1 MQHTLTDGFHLNSP
15 ELFTEENMLK
25 SGSKTGSP
33 YYFLNS
39 RGQKI
44 ENIANIE
51 QKTSL
56 RNKAATKGLKLLSE
70 LHCIVLF
77 PTPKS
82 KDLKIDLGECYQFI
96 VSIEISLDL
105 KVYFSLVTYKINKL
119 TALHSTNQITEISK
133 P

>member
-1 MQHTLTDGFHLNSP
+1 
-15 ELFTEENMLK
+15 MLK

-56 RNKAATKGLKLLSE
+56 RNKTATKGLKLLSE

-77 PTPKS
+77 STPKS